1 MKNLLSVLTLLLFSV
16 LLSAQISESEFP
28 KGEFM
33 KGCLAQAK
41 ALPNVNPDDYCA
53 CTYYGLLNN
62 MSKAEIQEFTD
73 FSESQPTQDDAV
85 AFLMGKPKLMG
96 VIMKCMEGG
105 DASTYGATA
114 TPKQEA
120 QAVKMESFMDDK
132 EVAKIKKTYV
142 KECLSGLKKDKTAGL
157 IDGPEFCD
165 CTWYKIANSSQ
176 GIMLFLSADSP
187 ETEKLIEQYALE
199 CLEEQ
204 D

>member
-1 MKNLLSVLTLLLFSV
+1 MKSLFSLLTLILFTGM
-16 LLSAQISESEFP
+16 LSAQISESDFP
-28 KGEFM
+28 KSEFM

-41 ALPNVNPDDYCA
+41 TMPNINPDDYCA

-62 MSKAEIQEFTD
+62 MSVSEIQEFTD
-73 FSESQPTQDDAV
+73 FSESQPTQEDAV

-96 VIMKCMEGG
+96 VIMKCMDGG
-105 DASTYGATA
+105 DASTYIVPA
-114 TPKQEA
+114 PKQEA
-120 QAVKMESFMDDK
+120 QAMKMESFMDEK